1 MIVVICCSK
10 EGWRRDGFE
19 HRVQDHLI
27 EFENWVNFHSFEKGS
42 LHLLPLPAPGTLP
55 PPPPCPPPH
64 GKIKKWRS
72 KIFIWTSP
80 GTNLFPHLEWASLLY
95 FKLCSVKGSQLLSG
109 NLWKVTVSCR
119 REGEGDPG
127 LLAHVRGAGLEVK
140 GHADLH
146 GPWISPFDLL
156 LTPAPWEPGR
166 GGYDT
171 EEGDYQT
178 QPITFQTLY

>member
-1 MIVVICCSK
+1 M
-10 EGWRRDGFE
+10 
-19 HRVQDHLI
+19 
-27 EFENWVNFHSFEKGS
+27 EKGWIWAQGSGSFDRIWKLGKFS
-42 LHLLPLPAPGTLP
+42 LFWERKFASASP
-55 PPPPCPPPH
+55 PRPRHSSPPHPPPCPPPH